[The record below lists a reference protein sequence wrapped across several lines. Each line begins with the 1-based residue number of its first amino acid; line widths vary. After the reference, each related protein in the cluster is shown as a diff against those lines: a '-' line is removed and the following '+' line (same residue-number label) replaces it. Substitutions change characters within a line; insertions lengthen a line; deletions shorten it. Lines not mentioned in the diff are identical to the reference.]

1 MDASWAQ
8 EHREFQY
15 NALDYLAACKQ
26 YLTPD
31 DIPWLRRFAEAKSWW
46 ETINRLDTIIG
57 DIVLRHPELNS
68 LMLEWAQDANFWIRP
83 IATDHQRPRKE
94 RTDTQLLEEIIV
106 KNFGSTEFFINKA
119 IGWAL
124 REYSKTDPAWV
135 ADFIDRYRAQ
145 LAPLSIREGA
155 KRL

>member
-31 DIPWLRRFAEAKSWW
+31 DIPWLRRLAEAKSWW
-46 ETINRLDTIIG
+46 ETIDRLDTIIG
-57 DIVLRHPELNS
+57 DIVLRHPKLNS

-83 IATDHQRPRKE
+83 IAIDHQRPRKE

-106 KNFGSTEFFINKA
+106 KDFGSTEFFINKA